1 MTKHHTARQDK
12 VSSEIEKTYSG
23 FKLYPLEDLCTFR
36 DPILFKRSDMSR
48 FYREKCDTILSTWSD
63 ISSIFHLLPK
73 SYQKKLIASREF
85 ERLFQSQILSTL
97 QNEVQDKEWKN
108 KLDETNK
115 EYLVLQ
121 QLYSNFLTIGLEG
134 ITKLMP
140 LEFQNII
147 KKKLD
152 EVFELMQMVTQYS
165 NRIAPRKAKLKN
177 FPYSIKQSKRV

>member
-1 MTKHHTARQDK
+1 MKKQQSAK
-12 VSSEIEKTYSG
+12 AINVSSEIKNAYLG
-23 FKLYPLEDLCTFR
+23 FKLCSHEHLCTLR
-36 DPILFKRSDMSR
+36 DPVLFPNTDMSR
-48 FYREKCDTILSTWSD
+48 FYRERCTEILSTWSD

-140 LEFQNII
+140 LEFHNII
-147 KKKLD
+147 QGKID
-152 EVFELMQMVTQYS
+152 EVFELIQMITMYS

-177 FPYSIKQSKRV
+177 FPFSVKESKY

>member
-1 MTKHHTARQDK
+1 MKKQQSAKAIK
-12 VSSEIEKTYSG
+12 VSSDIKNAYLG
-23 FKLYPLEDLCTFR
+23 FKLCSHEHLCTLR
-36 DPILFKRSDMSR
+36 DPVLFPNTDMSR
-48 FYREKCDTILSTWSD
+48 FYRERCTEILSTWSD

-177 FPYSIKQSKRV
+177 FPFSVKESKRK